1 MVEVVLTVPH
11 ASCQNRKEQVCDQTA
26 IETAKKLSTALK
38 EYKIKA
44 HIVEAEIHRA
54 AFLVTRTSFGE
65 CFPTGGMPADENRF
79 ESVALALRKG
89 GELATLALRKGGNGF
104 HQELATILDELEKKE
119 KMVILL
125 DVHSF
130 EGSAFG
136 SGNYNLVLLSIK
148 ENRTFNLALK
158 RQISTPQVPVLLTR
172 GLRGSNA
179 IIDMYSNIMPT
190 ALLEF
195 RNTIDN
201 AETQKV
207 VNAIAT
213 AVHNLKPYMH
223 RCTGLIKR
231 GTNRPGNRRQG
242 LARK

>member
-1 MVEVVLTVPH
+1 MVQVVVVLTVPH
-11 ASCQNRKEQVCDQTA
+11 ASCQNRKEQVCDQNT
-26 IETAKKLSTALK
+26 IEIAQKLSAALQ

-44 HIVEAEIHRA
+44 HIVEAKKHRA
-54 AFLVTRTSFGE
+54 AFLVARTNFGE
-65 CFPTGGMPADENRF
+65 CFLPADGMRADENRF

-89 GELATLALRKGGNGF
+89 GF
-104 HQELATILDELEKKE
+104 HQELATILDKLEKE
-119 KMVILL
+119 TKMVILL

-136 SGNYNLVLLSIK
+136 YGNYVLVLLGIK
-148 ENRTFNLALK
+148 ENHNFNLALK
-158 RQISTPQVPVLLTR
+158 RQISRQQVPVLLTQ

-201 AETQKV
+201 TQTQKV
-207 VNAIAT
+207 VKAVAT
-213 AVHNLKPYMH
+213 AVNNLKEYMH
-223 RCTGLIKR
+223 RCDGLIKPDM
-231 GTNRPGNRRQG
+231 NRPGNLPQG

>member
-11 ASCQNRKEQVCDQTA
+11 ASCQNQKEQVCDQNT
-26 IETAKKLSTALK
+26 IEIAGKLSAAL
-38 EYKIKA
+38 ETYNIKA
-44 HIVEAEIHRA
+44 HKVEAKKHRA
-54 AFLVTRTSFGE
+54 AFLVARTNFGE
-65 CFPTGGMPADENRF
+65 CFRGGGMRADENRF

-89 GELATLALRKGGNGF
+89 GF
-104 HQELATILDELEKKE
+104 HQKLATILDKLEKEE

-136 SGNYNLVLLSIK
+136 HGNYVLVLLGIK
-148 ENRTFNLALK
+148 ENHNFNLALK
-158 RQISTPQVPVLLTR
+158 HQISMQQVPVLLTQ

-201 AETQKV
+201 AQTQKV
-207 VNAIAT
+207 VNAVAT
-213 AVHNLKPYMH
+213 AVNNLKQYMH
-223 RCTGLIKR
+223 RCAG
-231 GTNRPGNRRQG
+231 
-242 LARK
+242 

>member
-79 ESVALALRKG
+79 ESVALALRKD
-89 GELATLALRKGGNGF
+89 GNGF

-207 VNAIAT
+207 VNAVAT
-213 AVHNLKPYMH
+213 AVNNLKQYMH

>member
-54 AFLVTRTSFGE
+54 AFLVARTNFGE

-89 GELATLALRKGGNGF
+89 GF
-104 HQELATILDELEKKE
+104 HQELATILDKLEKEE

-136 SGNYNLVLLSIK
+136 SGNYELVLLGIK
-148 ENRTFNLALK
+148 ENQNFNLALEH
-158 RQISTPQVPVLLTR
+158 QISRQVPVLLTQ

-195 RNTIDN
+195 RNTIDD
-201 AETQKV
+201 AQTRKV
-207 VNAIAT
+207 ADAVAT
-213 AVHNLKPYMH
+213 AVNNLKQYMH
-223 RCTGLIKR
+223 RCGGLIKPDM
-231 GTNRPGNRRQG
+231 NRPGNLTQA

>member
-11 ASCQNRKEQVCDQTA
+11 ASCPDDKDKVCDQNT
-26 IETAKKLSTALK
+26 IEIAGKLSAAL
-38 EYKIKA
+38 ETYNIKA
-44 HIVEAEIHRA
+44 HKVEAKKHRA
-54 AFLVTRTSFGE
+54 AFLVARTNFSE
-65 CFPTGGMPADENRF
+65 CFRGGGMRADENRF
-79 ESVALALRKG
+79 ESVALALRKDG
-89 GELATLALRKGGNGF
+89 DGF
-104 HQELATILDELEKKE
+104 HQELATILDKLEKK
-119 KMVILL
+119 KTRVILL

-136 SGNYNLVLLSIK
+136 YGDYNLVLLGIK
-148 ENRTFNLALK
+148 ENHSFNLALVQ
-158 RQISTPQVPVLLTR
+158 QISKQQVPVKLGQ

-201 AETQKV
+201 AQTQKV
-207 VNAIAT
+207 ANAIAT
-213 AVHNLKPYMH
+213 AVKNLARYMH
-223 RCTGLIKR
+223 RCTGLIKPDM
-231 GTNRPGNRRQG
+231 NRPGNLTQG

>member
-11 ASCQNRKEQVCDQTA
+11 ARCQNRKEQVCDQNT
-26 IETAKKLSTALK
+26 IEIAGKLSAAL
-38 EYKIKA
+38 ETYNIKA
-44 HIVEAEIHRA
+44 HIVEAKKHRA
-54 AFLVTRTSFGE
+54 AFLVARTNFDE
-65 CFPTGGMPADENRF
+65 CFRGGGMRADENRF

-89 GELATLALRKGGNGF
+89 GF
-104 HQELATILDELEKKE
+104 HQELATILDKLEKEE

-136 SGNYNLVLLSIK
+136 HGNYVLVLLGIK
-148 ENRTFNLALK
+148 ENHNFNLALK
-158 RQISTPQVPVLLTR
+158 RQISRQQVPVLLTQ

-201 AETQKV
+201 AQTQKV
-207 VNAIAT
+207 VNAVAT
-213 AVHNLKPYMH
+213 AVNNLKQYMH
-223 RCTGLIKR
+223 RCT
-231 GTNRPGNRRQG
+231 
-242 LARK
+242 A

>member
-11 ASCQNRKEQVCDQTA
+11 ASCQNQKEQVCDQNT
-26 IETAKKLSTALK
+26 IEIAGKLSAAL
-38 EYKIKA
+38 ETYNIKA
-44 HIVEAEIHRA
+44 HIVEAKKHRA
-54 AFLVTRTSFGE
+54 AFLVARTNFDE
-65 CFPTGGMPADENRF
+65 CFRGGGMRADENRF

-89 GELATLALRKGGNGF
+89 GF
-104 HQELATILDELEKKE
+104 HQELATILDKLEKEE

-136 SGNYNLVLLSIK
+136 SGNYELVLLGIK
-148 ENRTFNLALK
+148 ENQNFNLALEH
-158 RQISTPQVPVLLTR
+158 QISRQVPVLLTQ